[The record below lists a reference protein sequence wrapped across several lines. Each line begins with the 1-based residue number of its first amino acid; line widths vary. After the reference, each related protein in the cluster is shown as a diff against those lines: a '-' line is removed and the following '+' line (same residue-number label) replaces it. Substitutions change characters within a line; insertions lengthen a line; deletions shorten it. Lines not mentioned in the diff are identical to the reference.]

1 MTQLGGQSIL
11 GLSACRRFE
20 HALESPKIFRG
31 RALLIEADMPTR
43 AEVRAEA
50 SLGEFLLY
58 FLKLGCIGFGGP
70 IALVGYMQKDLV
82 DERKWITQEDY
93 LNGLAFSQL
102 APGPLA
108 AQLAMYLGFVR
119 AGFFGATIVGGAFI
133 LPSFL
138 MVLAIGKIYVSFG
151 GTRIIA
157 ALFYGIGAAVIAII
171 ARSAIKLVRTSIKKD
186 LLLWA
191 VFLAL
196 GVSTAITEK
205 EIVWLF
211 LAGGLLVMVTR
222 TGIST
227 WRRGRSAFSFLPYI
241 ASGTGV
247 FGTTGSLFLF
257 FLKSSLFVFGS
268 GLAIVPFLHGG
279 AVQEHHWLTET
290 QFLDAVAVAMIT
302 PGPVVI
308 TVAFIGYLVAGMT
321 GACAAA
327 LGVFLPVYLFV
338 VIVGPFYKRFSK
350 NEQVRNFVLGVTAA
364 ATGAIAGAV
373 VVLGRHSIQDYWTL
387 GIAVTTF
394 LVLMKWRVP
403 EPLIIVVSGL
413 LGLII
418 HVRAL

>member
-1 MTQLGGQSIL
+1 M
-11 GLSACRRFE
+11 
-20 HALESPKIFRG
+20 K
-31 RALLIEADMPTR
+31 ADLAMQAG
-43 AEVRAEA
+43 AEPQV
-50 SLGEFLLY
+50 SLAHFTLY

-82 DERKWITQEDY
+82 DERKWISQEDY

-119 AGFFGATIVGGAFI
+119 AGVVGATIVGAAFI

-138 MVLAIGKIYVSFG
+138 MVLAIGKAYVAFG
-151 GTRIIA
+151 GTRTIS

-171 ARSAIKLVRTSIKKD
+171 ARSAIKLIKTSVKKD
-186 LLLWA
+186 KLLWV

-196 GVSTAITEK
+196 AISTAITEK

-211 LAGGLLVMVTR
+211 LAGGLVVMIAKSGFSPWKRR
-222 TGIST
+222 TS
-227 WRRGRSAFSFLPYI
+227 I
-241 ASGTGV
+241 ASLLPPAMGIFTSTGP
-247 FGTTGSLFLF
+247 LFLF

-279 AVQEHHWLTET
+279 VVQEHHWLTET

-308 TVAFIGYLVAGMT
+308 TVAFIGYLVAGT
-321 GACAAA
+321 AGAGAAA

-338 VIVGPFYKRFSK
+338 VLIGPFYKRFSQ
-350 NEQVRNFVLGVTAA
+350 NTQVRAFVQGVTAA
-364 ATGAIAGAV
+364 ATGAITGAV
-373 VVLGRHSIQDYWTL
+373 VVLAKHSIQDLWTAS
-387 GIAVTTF
+387 IAVTTF
-394 LVLMKWRVP
+394 VLLMRWKIP
-403 EPLIIVVSGL
+403 EPIIILVSGA
-413 LGLII
+413 LGVAI
-418 HVRAL
+418 HLR

>member
-1 MTQLGGQSIL
+1 MATQTQT
-11 GLSACRRFE
+11 E
-20 HALESPKIFRG
+20 PQ
-31 RALLIEADMPTR
+31 
-43 AEVRAEA
+43 V
-50 SLGEFLLY
+50 SLGNFALY

-82 DERKWITQEDY
+82 EERKWIGVDDY

-119 AGFFGATIVGGAFI
+119 AGFVGATIVGAAFI

-138 MVLAIGKIYVSFG
+138 MVLAIGKAYVSFG
-151 GTRIIA
+151 GTKVIS

-171 ARSAIKLVRTSIKKD
+171 ARSAIKLVKTSVKKD
-186 LLLWA
+186 KLLWA
-191 VFLAL
+191 VFLVL
-196 GVSTAITEK
+196 GVSTAVTEK

-211 LAGGLLVMVTR
+211 LAGGLLVMIAR
-222 TGIST
+222 TDF
-227 WRRGRSAFSFLPYI
+227 SAWKRQASMFSFLPP
-241 ASGTGV
+241 ASIL
-247 FGTTGSLFLF
+247 GTTGPLFVF

-279 AVQEHHWLTET
+279 VVQEHHWLTET

-308 TVAFIGYLVAGMT
+308 TVAFIGYLVSGMT

-338 VIVGPFYKRFSK
+338 VIVGPFYKRFSG
-350 NEQVRNFVLGVTAA
+350 NTQVRAFVQGVTAA

-373 VVLGRHSIQDYWTL
+373 VVLGKHSIHDYWTV

-394 LVLMKWRVP
+394 LILLKWKIP
-403 EPLIIVVSGL
+403 EPIIIGVAGL
-413 LGLII
+413 LGLAI
-418 HVRAL
+418 HLRP

>member
-1 MTQLGGQSIL
+1 M
-11 GLSACRRFE
+11 A
-20 HALESPKIFRG
+20 
-31 RALLIEADMPTR
+31 TR
-43 AEVRAEA
+43 IQAPPQV
-50 SLGEFLLY
+50 SLTKFALY
-58 FLKLGCIGFGGP
+58 FLKLGSIGFGGP

-82 DERKWITQEDY
+82 EDRKWISPEDY

-119 AGFFGATIVGGAFI
+119 AGFVGATIVAAAFI

-138 MVLAIGKIYVSFG
+138 MVAAIGKAYVSFG
-151 GTRIIA
+151 GTRLIA

-171 ARSAIKLVRTSIKKD
+171 ARSATKLVRTSIKTDK
-186 LLLWA
+186 LLWA
-191 VFLAL
+191 VFLVL
-196 GVSTAITEK
+196 GLSTAITEK

-211 LAGGLLVMVTR
+211 LAGGLLVMVVR
-222 TGIST
+222 TDF
-227 WRRGRSAFSFLPYI
+227 SAWKRPTSMFSFMP
-241 ASGTGV
+241 SVMGMS
-247 FGTTGSLFLF
+247 GTTGSLFVF

-279 AVQEHHWLTET
+279 VVQEHHWLTET

-308 TVAFIGYLVAGMT
+308 TVAFIGYLVYGMT

-338 VIVGPFYKRFSK
+338 VVVGPFYKRFSG
-350 NEQVRNFVLGVTAA
+350 NTQVRAFVQGVTAA

-373 VVLGRHSIQDYWTL
+373 IVLGRHSIRDYWTA
-387 GIAVTTF
+387 GIALTTF
-394 LVLMKWRVP
+394 LVLLKWKVP
-403 EPLIIVVSGL
+403 EPIIIAVAGL

-418 HVRAL
+418 HLRA

>member
-1 MTQLGGQSIL
+1 M
-11 GLSACRRFE
+11 
-20 HALESPKIFRG
+20 K
-31 RALLIEADMPTR
+31 ADMATQP
-43 AEVRAEA
+43 EA
-50 SLGEFLLY
+50 QAQVPLARFVLY

-119 AGFFGATIVGGAFI
+119 AGFVGATIVGAAFI

-138 MVLAIGKIYVSFG
+138 MVLAIGKAYVTYG

-157 ALFYGIGAAVIAII
+157 ALFYGIGAAVIAIV
-171 ARSAIKLVRTSIKKD
+171 ARSAIKLIKTSIKKD
-186 LLLWA
+186 KLLWA
-191 VFLAL
+191 VFLVL
-196 GVSTAITEK
+196 GLSTAITEK

-211 LAGGLLVMVTR
+211 LAGGLLVMLAR
-222 TGIST
+222 TDFSA
-227 WRRGRSAFSFLPYI
+227 WRKQRSAVSFVPPAI
-241 ASGTGV
+241 GI
-247 FGTTGSLFLF
+247 FGTSSSLFLF

-279 AVQEHHWLTET
+279 VVQDHHWLTET

-308 TVAFIGYLVAGMT
+308 TVAFIGYLVSGMI
-321 GACAAA
+321 GASAAA

-338 VIVGPFYKRFSK
+338 VLVGPFYKRFSG
-350 NEQVRNFVLGVTAA
+350 NTQVRAFVQGVTAA

-373 VVLGRHSIQDYWTL
+373 VVLGRHSIQDYWTA
-387 GIAVTTF
+387 GIAVITF
-394 LVLMKWRVP
+394 LILIKWKAP
-403 EPLIIVVSGL
+403 EPLIILVAGL
-413 LGLII
+413 LGIAI
-418 HVRAL
+418 HL

>member
-1 MTQLGGQSIL
+1 MATTVAAQSDVPLG
-11 GLSACRRFE
+11 RF
-20 HALESPKIFRG
+20 A
-31 RALLIEADMPTR
+31 
-43 AEVRAEA
+43 
-50 SLGEFLLY
+50 LY

-82 DERKWITQEDY
+82 EERRWISQEDY

-119 AGFFGATIVGGAFI
+119 AGLAGATLVAAAFI

-138 MVLAIGKIYVSFG
+138 MVVAIGKAYVSFG
-151 GTRIIA
+151 GTRVIA

-171 ARSAIKLVRTSIKKD
+171 ARSATKLVKTSIKKD
-186 LLLWA
+186 KLLWA
-191 VFLAL
+191 IFIVLTA
-196 GVSTAITEK
+196 STAITER
-205 EIVWLF
+205 EVVWLF
-211 LAGGLLVMVTR
+211 VAAGLLVMIV
-222 TGIST
+222 
-227 WRRGRSAFSFLPYI
+227 RSGLPRWKGSNTAFCALLTSSAAVNDGTVGAILP
-241 ASGTGV
+241 V
-247 FGTTGSLFLF
+247 FLF

-279 AVQEHHWLTET
+279 VVQEHHWLTEG

-308 TVAFIGYLVAGMT
+308 TVGFIGYLVQGMP

-338 VIVGPFYKRFSK
+338 VLVGPSYRRFSG
-350 NEQVRNFVLGVTAA
+350 NTHIRTFVQGVTAA

-373 VVLGRHSIQDYWTL
+373 VVLARHSIRDLLTAA
-387 GIAVTTF
+387 IAVTTF
-394 LVLMKWRVP
+394 LILIKWKVP
-403 EPLIIVVSGL
+403 EPIIIGIA
-413 LGLII
+413 GLIGIVI
-418 HVRAL
+418 HLRPA

>member
-1 MTQLGGQSIL
+1 MAS
-11 GLSACRRFE
+11 
-20 HALESPKIFRG
+20 K
-31 RALLIEADMPTR
+31 
-43 AEVRAEA
+43 AEA
-50 SLGEFLLY
+50 QAQASLAKFSLY

-82 DERKWITQEDY
+82 DERQWISQQDY

-119 AGFFGATIVGGAFI
+119 AGFLGATVVGAAFI
-133 LPSFL
+133 VPSFL
-138 MVLAIGKIYVSFG
+138 MVLAIGKAYVTFG
-151 GTRIIA
+151 GTRIIS

-171 ARSAIKLVRTSIKKD
+171 ARSAIKLIKTSIKKD
-186 LLLWA
+186 KLLWV
-191 VFLAL
+191 VFLVL
-196 GVSTAITEK
+196 GLSTAITEK

-211 LAGGLLVMVTR
+211 LAGGLFVMIAR
-222 TGIST
+222 TDFST
-227 WRRGRSAFSFLPYI
+227 WRQ
-241 ASGTGV
+241 ASSCFFIPSGIGV
-247 FGTTGSLFLF
+247 FGASGSLFLF

-279 AVQEHHWLTET
+279 VVQEHHWLTET

-308 TVAFIGYLVAGMT
+308 TVAFIGYLVSGMI

-338 VIVGPFYKRFSK
+338 VIIGPLYKRFSSNK
-350 NEQVRNFVLGVTAA
+350 QIRAFVQGVTAA

-373 VVLGRHSIQDYWTL
+373 IVLGKHSIQDFWTVA
-387 GIAVTTF
+387 IAVTTF
-394 LVLMKWRVP
+394 LILMKWKVP
-403 EPLIIVVSGL
+403 EPLIIAVAGL
-413 LGLII
+413 LGVAI
-418 HVRAL
+418 HFR